1 MNYMKNLSKILESN
15 KLLSLFLLSCI
26 TIIVGSI
33 VIYVAEINQENS
45 QINSYLDAIWWS
57 VATVTTV
64 GYGDIVPMSEI
75 GRTVALLYMFF
86 GITII
91 GVFLS
96 TAGTVFYK
104 KRFEKSEQELN
115 QFQKF
120 VLNELNQLKKE
131 QKENSKILNKIYNNL
146 SSNSK

>member
-1 MNYMKNLSKILESN
+1 MIKYVKKNELKILASK
-15 KLLSLFLLSCI
+15 KLLLLFLLSCI
-26 TIIVGSI
+26 TIVIGSI
-33 VIYVAEINQENS
+33 VVYVAEVNKENS

-64 GYGDIVPMSEI
+64 GYGDIVPVSEA
-75 GRTVALLYMFF
+75 GRIVALLYMFF

-104 KRFEKSEQELN
+104 KRFDKSEQELN

-120 VLNELNQLKKE
+120 VVDELNNLKTQ
-131 QKENSKILNKIYNNL
+131 QKENNEILNKIYDNL
-146 SSNSK
+146 K

>member
-1 MNYMKNLSKILESN
+1 MIKSVKNGLKILASN

-26 TIIVGSI
+26 TIVIGSI
-33 VIYVAEINQENS
+33 VIYLAEVNKENS
-45 QINSYLDAIWWS
+45 QINSYLDAMWWS

-64 GYGDIVPMSEI
+64 GYGDIVPVSEA
-75 GRTVALLYMFF
+75 GRIIALLYMFF

-104 KRFEKSEQELN
+104 KRFDKSEQELN

-120 VLNELNQLKKE
+120 VIDELNNLKKQ
-131 QKENSKILNKIYNNL
+131 QKENNEILNKIYDNL
-146 SSNSK
+146 K